1 MLQSSF
7 LHLAWIFS
15 AMHMYMDTA
24 GREPV
29 GPWFLEGRTSG
40 GFILVIWGIHFVPVL
55 TGFVSRKVRFD
66 RSTVVVHNPFLLY
79 LNREFLA
86 SVA

>member
-1 MLQSSF
+1 M
-7 LHLAWIFS
+7 
-15 AMHMYMDTA
+15 
-24 GREPV
+24 

-66 RSTVVVHNPFLLY
+66 RSTVVVRTIPFY